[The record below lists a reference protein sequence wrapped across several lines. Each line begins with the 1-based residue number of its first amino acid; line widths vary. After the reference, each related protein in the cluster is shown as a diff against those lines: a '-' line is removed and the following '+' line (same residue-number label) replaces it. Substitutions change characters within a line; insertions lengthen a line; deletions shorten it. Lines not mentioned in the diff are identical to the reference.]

1 MAAGRVS
8 SARVGHIAHT
18 GWHVRQA
25 MLATSHDARHVWLTA
40 GPLQDAHELEELRA
54 EARRTLER
62 VAEPH
67 GDDALAQV

>member
-1 MAAGRVS
+1 L
-8 SARVGHIAHT
+8 ARRA
-18 GWHVRQA
+18 RQWCA
-25 MLATSHDARHVWLTA
+25 
-40 GPLQDAHELEELRA
+40 LQDAHELEELRA